1 MVIGICFYLILISN
15 FKKQVWLPITDQHT
29 NVSQAATC
37 IWIPFFL
44 IPEHSQ
50 WPCHQV
56 LLSFFYM
63 PSFVLSVIALS
74 RCFTFHSYLCYYC
87 LYSCELAVCFNW
99 CFWSVLKCKCL
110 SRGVCMCERG
120 HVSVNMCACVCVCA
134 YACLCVCVCALPLLW
149 GSQPSLV
156 LLMDKLKDS
165 LPSLFMCTVWDSGK
179 PAGAEFGVHLFMSCG
194 CFYGIPLIC
203 NRDNSTARV
212 LTGSSCLF

>member
-120 HVSVNMCACVCVCA
+120 HVSVNMCACVCVCVRMSV
-134 YACLCVCVCALPLLW
+134 CVCVRCLCCEVASRLWCFWWTSWRTACRLCSCVQCGTQANLLGQSL
-149 GSQPSLV
+149 GSIFS
-156 LLMDKLKDS
+156 
-165 LPSLFMCTVWDSGK
+165 C
-179 PAGAEFGVHLFMSCG
+179 PAGVFMAS
-194 CFYGIPLIC
+194 L
-203 NRDNSTARV
+203 
-212 LTGSSCLF
+212 